1 VAHTGYMR
9 PRNRLLT
16 AVSAVGVLT
25 VAGGVA
31 IASTISGSTA
41 STAVPGNAAAARPS
55 ISVVAERTI
64 AEDLTSPW
72 GLAFLPDGSALISE
86 RDTAQVRR
94 IASRTFGLPAA
105 NLTRAQVVG
114 KVSGVRPDGEGGLL
128 GIAIPETIGDAEPDY
143 IFAYLTAK
151 RDNRVV
157 RIEWDGRRL
166 GKQTPILTGIPKAS
180 YHNGGRII
188 TGPNRTLFVA
198 TGDAGDPDL
207 SQDQASLAGKV
218 LRIDY
223 RGNPAP
229 GNPFEDSPVYTLGHR
244 NVQGL
249 ALDNDGRL
257 WATEFGTRKAD
268 ELNLLRPGRN
278 YGWPIVE
285 GRSNNPRF
293 TNPKVTWEPTSTAS
307 PSGMTITDDA
317 AYVASLRGEVVWR
330 VPLKGAQAG
339 KPQKVDI
346 EKGNRLRTIELA
358 PDGRVWLATSNTDG
372 RGDPGPRD
380 DRIVSFR
387 LTD

>member
-1 VAHTGYMR
+1 MTHTQGMQPRARVTR
-9 PRNRLLT
+9 PRLLT
-16 AVSAVGVLT
+16 ALSAAGVLAL
-25 VAGGVA
+25 AGALV
-31 IASTISGSTA
+31 IT
-41 STAVPGNAAAARPS
+41 VPGGEAATARPS
-55 ISVVAERTI
+55 VEVIGERTI
-64 AEDLTSPW
+64 ADDLTSPW
-72 GLAFLPDGSALISE
+72 GLAFLPDGSALVSE
-86 RDTAQVRR
+86 RDTARVRQIPAR
-94 IASRTFGLPAA
+94 ANGLPAQS
-105 NLTRAQVVG
+105 LTRAPVVG

-128 GIAIPETIGDAEPDY
+128 GLAVPETFGDADPSY
-143 IFAYLTAK
+143 VFAYITGK

-166 GKQTPILTGIPKAS
+166 GKQTPVLTGIPKAS
-180 YHNGGRII
+180 FHNGGRLL

-207 SQDQASLAGKV
+207 SQDPDSLAGKV

-229 GNPFEDSPVYTLGHR
+229 GNPFDDSPVYTLGHR

-249 ALDNDGRL
+249 AFDDDGRL
-257 WATEFGTRKAD
+257 WATEFGTNKAD
-268 ELNLLRPGRN
+268 ELNLLLPGRN

-285 GRSNNPRF
+285 GRSSNSRF
-293 TNPKVTWEPTSTAS
+293 TNPKVTWSPTSTAS

-317 AYVASLRGEVVWR
+317 AYVASLRGEVLWR
-330 VPLKGAQAG
+330 VPLNGVRAG
-339 KPQKVDI
+339 KPQRVDI
-346 EKGNRLRTIELA
+346 GQGNRLRTIELA

-387 LTD
+387 LAN